1 MPDMETPEADAAEQE
16 QTATSAELDPD
27 AAVGTPPGDASLEV
41 DEGDL
46 AESTREVPL
55 DDDDWR

>member
-1 MPDMETPEADAAEQE
+1 METPDADALEQQQDVEESAAEGE
-16 QTATSAELDPD
+16 ALPHRSSGEAP
-27 AAVGTPPGDASLEV
+27 LEV

-46 AESTREVPL
+46 VESSLEVPL

>member
-1 MPDMETPEADAAEQE
+1 MPDMETPDEDAVEQQQAVEDTPAEGEALPHHP
-16 QTATSAELDPD
+16 T
-27 AAVGTPPGDASLEV
+27 GDAPLEV

-46 AESTREVPL
+46 VESSLEVPL

>member
-16 QTATSAELDPD
+16 LPVTETDPD
-27 AAVGTPPGDASLEV
+27 PDGAVGTPPGDAPFEV

-46 AESTREVPL
+46 AESNREVPL

>member
-1 MPDMETPEADAAEQE
+1 METPDADALEQQQDVQESAAEGE
-16 QTATSAELDPD
+16 ALPHSSGGESP
-27 AAVGTPPGDASLEV
+27 LEV

-46 AESTREVPL
+46 VESSLEVPL

>member
-1 MPDMETPEADAAEQE
+1 MPDLETPEVDAVEQ
-16 QTATSAELDPD
+16 QQSLRDPE
-27 AAVGTPPGDASLEV
+27 AVVPASDPTIEA

-46 AESTREVPL
+46 AESSLEVPI

>member
-1 MPDMETPEADAAEQE
+1 MPDMETPDEDAVEQQQDVDAAPTEGE
-16 QTATSAELDPD
+16 ALPHLSTGEAP
-27 AAVGTPPGDASLEV
+27 LEA

-46 AESTREVPL
+46 VESSLEVPL

>member
-1 MPDMETPEADAAEQE
+1 MPDDIETPEADAIEQE
-16 QTATSAELDPD
+16 QDVLDPERVVPRGE
-27 AAVGTPPGDASLEV
+27 APLEV

-46 AESTREVPL
+46 VESSLEVPL

>member
-1 MPDMETPEADAAEQE
+1 MPDLETPDEDAVEQQQPVTDPEDAAP
-16 QTATSAELDPD
+16 T
-27 AAVGTPPGDASLEV
+27 TPPAVSHASVEA

-46 AESTREVPL
+46 VESSLEVPL